1 MDRRESLQWMLA
13 AAALP
18 TAASAGATA
27 ARGKKPAGYGT
38 DPKLVKTY
46 RSGELW
52 PLSFNTAQ
60 RRCAAALCGLI
71 IPADEHSPSAAELEV
86 HLFIDEWVSAP
97 YPDHAKDK
105 ALIVKGLAWL
115 DAESRRRFKQTFAQ
129 SQPAQQQAIC
139 DEICWEAKA
148 PKRLATQAK
157 FFARFRDLTAGGFY
171 TTPPGTKDLGFA
183 GNTPSEHFDG
193 PPQAV
198 INIVGVS

>member
-13 AAALP
+13 VATLP
-18 TAASAGATA
+18 ASASAGATA
-27 ARGKKPAGYGT
+27 AQPKKPAGYGT
-38 DPKLVKTY
+38 DPKLTRTY

-52 PLSFNTAQ
+52 PLTFNATQ

-86 HLFIDEWVSAP
+86 HLFIDEWISAP
-97 YPDHAKDK
+97 YPEHAKDK

-115 DAESRRRFKQTFAQ
+115 DAEAKRRFHTTFAQ
-129 SQPAQQQAIC
+129 AEAAQQQAIC
-139 DEICWEAKA
+139 DEICWEAQA
-148 PKRLATQAK
+148 PKRLASQAK

-171 TTPPGTKDLGFA
+171 TTPQGTKDLGFV

>member
-1 MDRRESLQWMLA
+1 MDRRASIQWMLA

-18 TAASAGATA
+18 GTASAGATPA
-27 ARGKKPAGYGT
+27 GPAKPAGYGT
-38 DPKLVKTY
+38 DPKLTRTY

-52 PLSFNTAQ
+52 PLTFDTAQ

-71 IPADEHSPSAAELEV
+71 IPADEQSPSAAELEV

-97 YPDHAKDK
+97 YPEHAKDK
-105 ALIVKGLAWL
+105 VLIVRGLAWL
-115 DAESRRRFKQTFAQ
+115 DSESGRRFGRPFAQ
-129 SQPAQQQAIC
+129 AQPAQQQAIC
-139 DEICWEAKA
+139 DEICWEARA
-148 PKRLATQAK
+148 PKKLASQAR

-171 TTPPGTKDLGFA
+171 TTPQGTKDLGFV
-183 GNTPSEHFDG
+183 GNTPLEHFEG